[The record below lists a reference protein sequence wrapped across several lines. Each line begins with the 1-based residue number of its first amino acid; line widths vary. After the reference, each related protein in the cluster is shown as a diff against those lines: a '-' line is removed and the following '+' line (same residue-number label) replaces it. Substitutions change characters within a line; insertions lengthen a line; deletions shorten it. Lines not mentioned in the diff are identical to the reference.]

1 MEWNML
7 SLPRHNAAE
16 SETSSLQHPVHPST
30 YPWTHESRREP
41 VTQMQMSIL
50 NINLNSFWE
59 CMALWMGLRPP
70 NERQEQAD
78 ATEARRR
85 GDGVGNEC
93 IDSAL
98 TSNDSISVE
107 FFYARSRQRHN
118 KVIFLFSFVFPQMNV
133 KKGKWLYYKFFHNSI
148 LIIIIIWACITS
160 VQCNIP
166 DFVGGWLWLSLSES
180 DCNSPGPNDKSDS
193 SAQQN
198 PLKNPPNCDCNR
210 KDWRGAAADETE
222 HP

>member
-1 MEWNML
+1 MYGFKNGFEA
-7 SLPRHNAAE
+7 PE
-16 SETSSLQHPVHPST
+16 FGETST
-30 YPWTHESRREP
+30 GAGRRNWSAQ
-41 VTQMQMSIL
+41 TRRWG
-50 NINLNSFWE
+50 WE
-59 CMALWMGLRPP
+59 W
-70 NERQEQAD
+70 
-78 ATEARRR
+78 
-85 GDGVGNEC
+85 EC
-93 IDSAL
+93 IDFAL

-107 FFYARSRQRHN
+107 FFYACSRQRHN

-160 VQCNIP
+160 VPCNIP
-166 DFVGGWLWLSLSES
+166 DFVGGWLWLSLGES